1 MLTRLLTS
9 VLFGLACLTALP
21 AAAQHNGA
29 ATLASRDHPLPLAT
43 DFNLITAIDASDSV
57 NRHDEALQYDGLAR
71 GVVDTQFLSRVAEG
85 SERRIGFLAF
95 TWSSGG
101 RIEVVVPWTVIET
114 RADAERV
121 ALQFGA
127 APRIDRTGFG
137 RYAPLSSNTDRD
149 RGGMTDIAEAIQ
161 SAMQLSLDAPFRAP
175 RVVIN
180 ILSDGVDNFGQNPTL
195 ARDLAVGMGFTINGV
210 VFGDREDLPEYFRE
224 NVIGGPGAFLMTIR
238 ETVDMP
244 EVLEKKFLQDLIAS
258 LPEPAAG

>member
-1 MLTRLLTS
+1 MQTRLLTS

-21 AAAQHNGA
+21 AAAQQNGA
-29 ATLASRDHPLPLAT
+29 ATLASREHPLPLAT
-43 DFNLITAIDASDSV
+43 DFNLITAIDASDSI

-71 GVVDTQFLSRVAEG
+71 GVIDAEFLRRVAEG
-85 SERRIGFLAF
+85 TERRIGFAAF

-101 RIEVVVPWTVIET
+101 QIDVIVPWTVIET

-121 ALQFGA
+121 AMQFGD
-127 APRIDRTGFG
+127 APRIDRSGSG
-137 RYAPLSSNTDRD
+137 RYAPLSSNTDRY

-161 SAMQLSLDAPFRAP
+161 TAVQLSLNAPFRTP

-180 ILSDGVDNFGQNPTL
+180 ILSDGIDNYGQSPAV
-195 ARDLAVGMGFTINGV
+195 ARDLAVAMGITINGV
-210 VFGDREDLPEYFRE
+210 AFGDREDLPDYFRE

-244 EVLEKKFLQDLIAS
+244 EVLEKKFWQDLLAS